1 MTHRLTSRLFA
12 ASLLASVFVFGAS
25 AAALADTSASEG
37 VRGDRVAGEAFA
49 TRSAV
54 VAPTAAAATAHPLAT
69 QVALD
74 VMKRGGTAVDAAIAA
89 NAMLGLVEPVGCGIG
104 GDLYA
109 LVWDPKTE
117 KLYGLNASGRSP
129 KGLSLATAR
138 AEAASKGKDG
148 LLPPFGAVT
157 VSVPGAV
164 SGWYAL
170 HRRFGKTPMPELL
183 APAIS
188 YAEAGAPIPQTIAY
202 YWGRN
207 RDRLERAHKEGMLQE
222 VENARA
228 TFWPNGIAPVEG
240 SLFRNPDLAKT
251 YRLIATGGEAA
262 FYDGPVAWAIDR
274 YMRRIGGWLRAE
286 DLAAHRA
293 DWVEPFCVPYR
304 NTRVCGLGQNTQ
316 GVTTLQILGMLEG
329 FDLKAAGLHTSLGL
343 HLMAEATRLAFA
355 DRSRAFFDP
364 DFTIQAQGLL
374 LDPAYLAAR
383 RALIR
388 QDAVMATPA
397 PGAAAME
404 QGAAPDGLAVTSS
417 LNAKLSQGDTTY
429 LTVAD
434 GSGMMVSLI
443 QSNFRGMGSGLV
455 PDELG
460 FMLQNRGELFALDSA
475 HPNVFAPGKR
485 PFQTII
491 PGFAFKD
498 GAPWLSF
505 GVMGGDMQPQGQ
517 AQIIINLIDHGLG
530 LQAAGDAARYR
541 FGGSAEPTG
550 EAADGQ
556 GTLHL
561 ESRIPA
567 DVVAALKA
575 LGHRIG
581 GSDGSFGGY
590 QAIMRD
596 PVNKTWQAATEMRK
610 DGAADG
616 F

>member
-1 MTHRLTSRLFA
+1 MTKTPRPSF
-12 ASLLASVFVFGAS
+12 
-25 AAALADTSASEG
+25 ALALLGTLLMSGPLTDAGATPTSDG
-37 VRGDRVAGEAFA
+37 VRGDRIAGEAFA
-49 TRSAV
+49 TRSTV
-54 VAPTAAAATAHPLAT
+54 IAPNAAAATAHPLAT

-74 VMKRGGTAVDAAIAA
+74 VMKRGGSAVDAAIAA

-109 LVWDPKTE
+109 LVWDPKTQ

-129 KGLSLATAR
+129 KGLSLDTAR
-138 AEAASKGKDG
+138 AEAAAKGKNG
-148 LLPPFGAVT
+148 LLPSFGAVT

-164 SGWYAL
+164 SGWFAL
-170 HRRFGKTPMPELL
+170 HRRFGQMPMSEIL
-183 APAIS
+183 APATS

-207 RDRLERAHKEGMLQE
+207 RDRLERAHQEGMLQE

-228 TFWPNGIAPVEG
+228 TFWPDGIAPTEG

-251 YRLIATGGEAA
+251 YRLIAAGGEAA
-262 FYDGPVAWAIDR
+262 FYEGPVAWAIDR

-316 GVTTLQILGMLEG
+316 GVTTLQILGLLEG
-329 FDLKAAGLHTSLGL
+329 FDLKGAGLHSAAGLH
-343 HLMAEATRLAFA
+343 LMTEATRLAFA
-355 DRSRAFFDP
+355 DRARAFFDP
-364 DFTIQAQGLL
+364 AFAVQAQELL
-374 LDPAYLAAR
+374 LEPGYLKSR
-383 RALIR
+383 RALI
-388 QDAVMATPA
+388 QPDSVMPTPA
-397 PGAAAME
+397 PGYAAME
-404 QGAAPDGLAVTSS
+404 QGAAPDRLAVANPLT
-417 LNAKLSQGDTTY
+417 AKLSQGDTTY

-434 GSGMMVSLI
+434 SSGLMVSLI
-443 QSNFRGMGSGLV
+443 QSNYRGMGSGLV
-455 PDELG
+455 PDGLG
-460 FMLQNRGELFALDSA
+460 FMLQNRGELFALDSS

-517 AQIIINLIDHGLG
+517 AQIIVNLIDHGLG

-561 ESRIPA
+561 ESGIPA

-596 PVNKTWQAATEMRK
+596 SVNGTWHAATEMRK